1 MSNIKVSE
9 QISLKE
15 FEKSVSDEMKKAI
28 EFFEKELSKIRTNRT
43 HPSLIEDVKISIYG
57 SNKPLKALAVI
68 TTPEANSL
76 LIQPFDVSTIIE
88 IEKVLSLI
96 DLGGQAKND
105 GKSIK
110 IIIPPMSQSRRSEL
124 VKMVYK
130 KQEEALIAVRK
141 TRQDVLGLIKQAEKD
156 KKLSEDVS
164 SRFQKTLQNVL
175 DSISNNL
182 SVICKKKEAS
192 LSE

>member
-9 QISLKE
+9 QVSLKE
-15 FEKSVSDEMKKAI
+15 FEKNVFDEMKKAI

-43 HPSLIEDVKISIYG
+43 HPSLIEDIKVNIYG
-57 SNKPLKALAVI
+57 AVKPLKAMAVI

-76 LIQPFDVSTIIE
+76 LIQPFDVSTIVE
-88 IEKVLSLI
+88 IEKALSLI

-110 IIIPPMSQSRRSEL
+110 IIIPPMSQSRRAEL

-130 KQEEALIAVRK
+130 KQEESLIAVRK
-141 TRQDVLGLIKQAEKD
+141 IRQDVSGLIKQAEKD
-156 KKLSEDVS
+156 KKLSEDMS
-164 SRFQKTLQNVL
+164 LRFQKVLQNVL

-182 SVICKKKEAS
+182 STICKKKEAS